1 MSRIQNVVAIF
12 DAFLSRRDK
21 VDQDQSM
28 GHEFDTTCKS
38 LFGVDSGL
46 EFISDFAALVTQLE
60 EDVLRVPY
68 LRDEQRVHYTRQLE
82 PLRKM
87 FGSKTYFL
95 PWKQLFQQMTEDNLR
110 NSLLLMDP
118 LLDTQQ
124 SRLRQ
129 MPDRAAIKVELA
141 DLEKTLEQSRLGA
154 EVKRPLVF
162 EINKMRGF
170 LQNEKSFK
178 ETRIW
183 EQYQKLTAQL
193 MAAVLDLDDD
203 ERRQFRTV
211 LLNLTRRVR
220 ESLGL
225 APEAASLSDKNLKV
239 PFVDWNEPA

>member
-21 VDQDQSM
+21 VDLDQSM
-28 GHEFDTTCKS
+28 GHEFDVTCKS

-46 EFISDFAALVTQLE
+46 EFISDFAALVAQLE
-60 EDVLRVPY
+60 EDVVRVPY
-68 LRDEQRVHYTRQLE
+68 LRDEQRIHYTRQLE
-82 PLRKM
+82 PLRTL

-95 PWKQLFQQMTEDNLR
+95 PWKQLFQQMTEGNLR

-129 MPDRAAIKVELA
+129 MPDRAAIKAELA
-141 DLEKTLEQSRLGA
+141 DLERTLEQSKLGA
-154 EVKRPLVF
+154 DIKRLLLF
-162 EINKMRGF
+162 EINKMRTL

-193 MAAVLDLDDD
+193 MAAVLDLHDG
-203 ERRQFRTV
+203 ERANFRAA

-225 APEAASLSDKNLKV
+225 VPDAPSLSDPSLKV